1 MKSILANLG
10 FVLQFAGLFILI
22 PIAIAFYFNE
32 MPALISFFITSIVFL
47 GLGFLLNVLCER
59 KELDF
64 KSSCALV
71 TIVFV
76 LLALIGSIPYFYTK
90 TFSDQN
96 IFSEFSNS
104 FFESASGYTTT
115 GLTLVKDPDVLPE
128 SIVFY
133 RSLTQWIGGLGIVYI
148 FLAFFYPGNAIT
160 QFSKAIGIESLGDIK
175 KTFISV
181 LLIYCLFTGIFILIF
196 YAIGIKNIINATSL
210 VFSTISTGGFSPTK
224 DLSAMFVFP
233 NNLIWNFVMIVGAT
247 NFIVHYN
254 FFTAKLRK
262 IFTPEL
268 ITLILII
275 LSVTILVSLIANF
288 DPITS
293 FFHVTSTSTT
303 TGFGFL
309 DLSKLSES
317 VKVIFIIIM
326 LIGGSRFATAG
337 GFKIARILLLF
348 KSIPW
353 GIRQAITRK
362 EEKLMFNGK
371 ELHTT
376 EIFQHILIV
385 LLGIFIVFIVA
396 LIFSLSGFSFTDSL
410 FEVSSAFATTGHSVG
425 ITSIELLPA
434 LKWLLAIVMILGR
447 IEVLPFLIAISP
459 KK

>member
-1 MKSILANLG
+1 MRAILANLG

-32 MPALISFFITSIVFL
+32 ITALISLFITTITFF
-47 GLGFLLNVLCER
+47 GIGFLLNALCER

-64 KSSCALV
+64 KSSCALI

-76 LLALIGSIPYFYTK
+76 SLALIGSIPYFYTR

-115 GLTLVKDPDVLPE
+115 GLTLVKDPDALPE

-196 YAIGIKNIINATSL
+196 YAIGVENIINATSL

-233 NNLIWNFVMIVGAT
+233 NNLIWNFLMIVGAT
-247 NFIVHYN
+247 SFIVHYN
-254 FFTAKLRK
+254 FFTAKLRR

-275 LSVTILVSLIANF
+275 ISVTILVSLVANF

-293 FFHVTSTSTT
+293 FFHVVSSSTT
-303 TGFGFL
+303 TGYSFL
-309 DLSKLSES
+309 NLSKLGES
-317 VKVIFIIIM
+317 VKIILIIIM
-326 LIGGSRFATAG
+326 LIGGCKFATAG
-337 GFKIARILLLF
+337 GFKIGRLLLIL

-353 GIRQAITRK
+353 SIKQAISGI
-362 EEKLMFNGK
+362 EEKFTFNGQ
-371 ELHTT
+371 ELRTS
-376 EIFQHILIV
+376 EIFQNVLIF
-385 LLGIFIVFIVA
+385 LLGIFIILVVA

-447 IEVLPFLIAISP
+447 IEVLPFLIAITP